1 METTTDDYRGRV
13 RCLSNQATSRPSI
26 IGHCAKVALACL
38 IVVGCNGEKTPSSA
52 AKAATIDAQP
62 GPDASAVLKHKIEC
76 RALGV
81 QAEKEKFPEGM
92 NSVDR
97 LNQGFMYFESE
108 FGYSE
113 RLNTCIMLSGFQL
126 TDFKTK
132 SVTSFQATLTDL
144 LTNKMLST
152 YLLIG
157 GQLAPASTS
166 REAFIAKVRELLG
179 DPVPLWLTQGPIR

>member
-1 METTTDDYRGRV
+1 METTDDDRGRI
-13 RCLSNQATSRPSI
+13 RRLSSQATLQPSI
-26 IGHCAKVALACL
+26 IGRCANIVLACL
-38 IVVGCNGEKTPSSA
+38 IVAGCTGEKTSSLTP
-52 AKAATIDAQP
+52 KSATVDAQP
-62 GPDASAVLKHKIEC
+62 GLDASAVLKHRIEC

-92 NSVDR
+92 NSVKS

-108 FGYSE
+108 FGYNE
-113 RLNTCIMLSGFQL
+113 RLNTCIVLSGFQL

-132 SVTSFQATLTDL
+132 SVTSYQATLTDL
-144 LTNKMLST
+144 LTNKILGS
-152 YLLIG
+152 YLLLA

-179 DPVPLWLTQGPIR
+179 EPVPLWLTQGPIR